1 VYDYMLMSLVPLIF
15 ARDRRMWWVL
25 GLAWIL
31 MIIVI
36 QLPASEAALDWGYNA
51 ISVILAVYLAGTL
64 ALRTF
69 IWREPD
75 GPCLA
80 DSDA

>member
-1 VYDYMLMSLVPLIF
+1 
-15 ARDRRMWWVL
+15 MWWVL
-25 GLAWIL
+25 GLTWGLIGV
-31 MIIVI
+31 VI
-36 QLPASEAALDWGYNA
+36 HLPAAGAALDWGYNV

-75 GPCLA
+75 GSCLA
-80 DSDA
+80 GSDT